1 MRIVRRKPFH
11 EGVRRL
17 SVAHFLIALVAL
29 IVVTPFVEEMRQ
41 GQLIE
46 AVLVTAVLLTAVL
59 AVGGRRRSLFLAGVL
74 VIPAIAGTWLHH
86 LAPDTVPRT
95 AGVIAGIVFSL
106 FVIGHLIAFI
116 MRAGRVNSEVLC
128 AAIATYLML
137 GVVGAMTY
145 ELVWR
150 ISPESFI
157 LAGRAKDRSFDGF
170 ESLYFSFSTL
180 APINDNDVLPRS
192 NFARMLVMVQATVGM
207 LYMGMLIARLVGIYS
222 KEEPATREI

>member
-1 MRIVRRKPFH
+1 MHHRTSR

-17 SVAHFLIALVAL
+17 SVAQFLIALVAL
-29 IVVTPFVEEMRQ
+29 IVVTPFVEELPQ
-41 GQLIE
+41 GPLIE
-46 AVLVTAVLLTAVL
+46 SILITVVLLTGVF
-59 AVGGRRRSLFLAGVL
+59 AVGGRRRSLLIAGVL
-74 VIPAIAGTWLHH
+74 VIPAVAGAWLHH
-86 LAPDTVPRT
+86 AAPHSVPRT
-95 AGVIAGIVFSL
+95 AGVMAGIVFSL

-137 GVVGAMTY
+137 GVVGAMAY

-157 LAGRAKDRSFDGF
+157 LAGRAKDKSFDGF
-170 ESLYFSFSTL
+170 EALYFSFSTL

-192 NFARMLVMVQATVGM
+192 NLARMLVMVQATVGM

-222 KEEPATREI
+222 NEEAAERG